1 MQFKWNQKK
10 KISKMILLGSIL
22 GKGRWWCFLVLDGM
36 RLCECFDF
44 FFFFFQMNCKIFHG
58 NDRQDTYDRAC
69 ISQTPGGAGA
79 SVSKSGIYKH
89 LSDEKVW
96 RRVGGQ
102 ERVG

>member
-1 MQFKWNQKK
+1 M
-10 KISKMILLGSIL
+10 
-22 GKGRWWCFLVLDGM
+22 LDGM
-36 RLCECFDF
+36 RLCECFD

-102 ERVG
+102 GRVG

>member
-1 MQFKWNQKK
+1 MN
-10 KISKMILLGSIL
+10 
-22 GKGRWWCFLVLDGM
+22 VLI
-36 RLCECFDF
+36 

-96 RRVGGQ
+96 RRVGRAG
-102 ERVG
+102 VGWGRTQLLAPWTIKPC